1 MNRYRQLTLRE
12 RVAISEGRKQGLSQA
27 AIARKV
33 RRAPS
38 TISRELRR
46 NARGSGIY
54 RAPEAEQRARA
65 RRSKS
70 RRHSSFSAEQWAIVE
85 NRLVL
90 DWSPEQV
97 AGRLRLKALLYIS
110 HDTIYR
116 HIRRDRRA
124 GGTLHT
130 HLRGASKQR
139 RKRYGRP
146 DSRGRL
152 KGKRHISDRP
162 AGAENRSRFGHLEG
176 DTVLGRPD
184 RDCILTLVGRKSGYT
199 MIGKLNDRTAAE
211 TTRCAIDLIRA
222 APFTIHTITVD
233 NGTEFHGFHE
243 IEAATGVRFFFA
255 TPHHSWERGT
265 SENTNGLIR
274 QYIPKRSSM
283 KSISQQDCHDIAHK
297 LNHRPRER
305 LGFLTPAEVLG
316 LH

>member
-27 AIARKV
+27 AIARRV
-33 RRAPS
+33 RRTPS

-46 NARGSGIY
+46 NARPSGIY
-54 RAPEAEQRARA
+54 RAPEADQRARA

-70 RRHSSFSAEQWAIVE
+70 RRHSYFSAEQWALIE
-85 NRLVL
+85 SRLVL
-90 DWSPEQV
+90 DWSPEQI
-97 AGRLRLKALLYIS
+97 AGRLRLEEALWIS

-116 HIRRDRRA
+116 YVRRDRRA
-124 GGTLHT
+124 GGQLSK
-130 HLRGASKQR
+130 HLRGASKKR
-139 RKRYGRP
+139 RKGYGRP

-152 KGKRHISDRP
+152 RGKRHISERP

-184 RDCILTLVGRKSGYT
+184 KDCILTLVDRRSGYT
-199 MIGKLNDRTAAE
+199 IIGKLRDRTAAE
-211 TTRCAIDLIRA
+211 TTRCAIDLILA
-222 APFTIHTITVD
+222 APFPIHTITVD
-233 NGTEFHGFHE
+233 NGTEFHGFPE

-255 TPHHSWERGT
+255 NPHHSWERGT

-283 KSISQQDCHDIAHK
+283 KTISQQDCHDIAHK

-316 LH
+316 LQ